1 MRLTL
6 PRLWLSPPGKENP
19 WMDFSMIKRLQ
30 MPKLDLRHIE
40 WPRFD
45 FSGIQ
50 WPKMPKLRIGDA
62 VARLP
67 IVQGGMGVGISLSG
81 LASAVANEGGI
92 GVIAANSIGMLDP
105 EYYAKHKDANSI
117 ILRKEIR
124 KAKEKT
130 SGLIGVNIMVAVDD
144 YPDLVRVAIEEK
156 IDMVFL
162 GAGLPI
168 KGIPVE
174 DLRAA
179 GVKVIPIVSSAR
191 AAGLIFKSWSK
202 KYQDIPD
209 AVVVEGP
216 KAGGHLGFKAEQI
229 DDPDFAI
236 EQILPDVVAVVKTF
250 ESEYHRKIP
259 VIAAGGIYTGAD
271 IYKIFQLGASGVQMG
286 TRFVATHECDANI
299 RFKESYIAC
308 REEDIEII
316 KSPVGL
322 PGRAIRNSFLKD
334 IAAGKK
340 MGFKCA
346 WRCLKSC
353 DIKNARYC
361 ISLALDNARQ
371 GILDKGFAFAGSNA
385 FRIDKIVSVDALL
398 QELIDQYLYA
408 EEKDASNL
416 KDEYEKA
423 LEKLIAL
430 KEEYVM
436 AAKNGLNSLKDDYDR
451 GIEKGAELFREE
463 YLKTMDKIDSLK
475 ADYQNTVDKANQLK
489 AELVELFEQYS
500 LFDKVLIEGTC
511 QEPC

>member
-1 MRLTL
+1 
-6 PRLWLSPPGKENP
+6 
-19 WMDFSMIKRLQ
+19 MDFSMIKRLQ
-30 MPKLDLRHIE
+30 LPKLDMRNIE

-45 FSGIQ
+45 FSKRQ

-62 VARLP
+62 VAKLP
-67 IVQGGMGVGISLSG
+67 IVQGGMGIGISLSG
-81 LASAVANEGGI
+81 LASAVADEGGI

-105 EYYAKHKDANSI
+105 EYYAKNKDANSI

-124 KAKEKT
+124 KAKEMT
-130 SGLIGVNIMVAVDD
+130 AGLIGVNIMVAVDD
-144 YPDLVRVAIEEK
+144 CSDLIRVAIEEK

-168 KGIPVE
+168 KDIPVE
-174 DLRAA
+174 DLRTA

-191 AAGLIFKSWSK
+191 AVGLIFRSWSK
-202 KYQDIPD
+202 KYKDIPD
-209 AVVVEGP
+209 AVVFEGP
-216 KAGGHLGFKAEQI
+216 KAGGHLGFKADQI
-229 DDPDFAI
+229 DDPDFTL
-236 EQILPDVVAVVKTF
+236 ERILPDVVAEIKIF
-250 ESEYHRKIP
+250 EDEYHRTIP

-271 IYKIFQLGASGVQMG
+271 IYKVFKLGASGVQMG

-299 RFKESYIAC
+299 KFKEAYVAC
-308 REEDIEII
+308 REDDLEII

-322 PGRAIRNSFLKD
+322 PGRAIRNRFLKD

-385 FRIDKIVSVDALL
+385 FRVDKILSVNELL
-398 QELIDQYLYA
+398 QELINQYQHA
-408 EEKDASNL
+408 EEKGASKL
-416 KDEYEKA
+416 RDEYEKA
-423 LEKLIAL
+423 LEKLVSL
-430 KEEYVM
+430 KEEYLLAM
-436 AAKNGLNSLKDDYDR
+436 KKGLSSLKDDYER
-451 GIEKGAELFREE
+451 GLERGALRFREE
-463 YLKTMDKIDSLK
+463 SLKAMDKINSLK
-475 ADYQNTVDKANQLK
+475 AEYQNVVDKATLLK

-500 LFDKVLIEGTC
+500 LFDKLQI
-511 QEPC
+511 

>member
-1 MRLTL
+1 
-6 PRLWLSPPGKENP
+6 
-19 WMDFSMIKRLQ
+19 MDFSMIKGLQ
-30 MPKLDLRHIE
+30 LPKLDLRNME

-50 WPKMPKLRIGDA
+50 WPKMPRLRIGNA

-67 IVQGGMGVGISLSG
+67 IIQGGMGVGISLSG

-105 EYYAKHKDANSI
+105 EYYRKNKDANSI

-130 SGLIGVNIMVAVDD
+130 KGLIGVNIMVAVDD
-144 YPDLVRVAIEEK
+144 YPDLLRVCMEEQ
-156 IDMVFL
+156 IDFAFL

-168 KGIPVE
+168 KGIPID
-174 DLRAA
+174 DLRAS

-191 AAGLIFKSWSK
+191 AAKLIFKSWSK
-202 KYQDIPD
+202 KYKDIPD

-229 DDPDFAI
+229 DDPDFAL
-236 EQILPDVVAVVKTF
+236 ERILPGVVAEIKAF
-250 ESEYHRKIP
+250 EDKYRRTIP
-259 VIAAGGIYTGAD
+259 VIAAGGVYTGDD
-271 IYKIFQLGASGVQMG
+271 IYKVFKLGASGVQMG

-299 RFKESYIAC
+299 RFKESYVAC
-308 REEDIEII
+308 REDDIEII

-322 PGRAIRNSFLKD
+322 PGRAIRNSFLKK
-334 IAAGKK
+334 IAAGEKI
-340 MGFKCA
+340 GFKCA

-361 ISLALDNARQ
+361 ISLALDNARH

-385 FRIDKIVSVDALL
+385 FRVDKIVSVNELL
-398 QELIDQYLYA
+398 QELINQYQHA
-408 EEKDASNL
+408 EEKGASKL

-423 LEKLIAL
+423 LEKLVSL
-430 KEEYVM
+430 KEEYLIAM
-436 AAKNGLNSLKDDYDR
+436 KKGLSSLKDEYEQ
-451 GIEKGAELFREE
+451 GFEKGAVLFREE
-463 YLKTMDKIDSLK
+463 NLKTMDKISSLK
-475 ADYQNTVDKANQLK
+475 AEYQNVVDKANLLK
-489 AELVELFEQYS
+489 AELVELFDQY
-500 LFDKVLIEGTC
+500 
-511 QEPC
+511 

>member
-1 MRLTL
+1 
-6 PRLWLSPPGKENP
+6 
-19 WMDFSMIKRLQ
+19 MDFSMIKGLQ
-30 MPKLDLRHIE
+30 LPKLDLRNFE

-62 VARLP
+62 VAKLP

-124 KAKEKT
+124 KAQAKT
-130 SGLIGVNIMVAVDD
+130 SGLLGVNIMVAVDD
-144 YPDLVRVAIEEK
+144 YPDLLRVALEEK
-156 IDMVFL
+156 IDFVFL

-174 DLRAA
+174 DLRTA

-191 AAGLIFKSWSK
+191 AAVLIFKSWSK
-202 KYQDIPD
+202 KYKDIPD

-229 DDPDFAI
+229 DDPDFAL
-236 EQILPDVVAVVKTF
+236 ERILPDVVAAIKTF
-250 ESEYHRKIP
+250 EGEYNRTIP
-259 VIAAGGIYTGAD
+259 VIAAGGVFTGAD
-271 IYKIFQLGASGVQMG
+271 IYKVFKLGASGVQMG

-299 RFKESYIAC
+299 KFKESYVAC
-308 REEDIEII
+308 REEDLEII

-322 PGRAIRNSFLKD
+322 PGRAIRNRFLED

-340 MGFKCA
+340 MSFKCA

-353 DIKNARYC
+353 DLKNARYC

-385 FRIDKIVSVDALL
+385 FRVDKIVSVNELL
-398 QELIDQYLYA
+398 QELISQYQYA
-408 EEKDASNL
+408 EEKGASYL
-416 KDEYEKA
+416 RDEYEKA
-423 LEKLIAL
+423 LEKLVSL
-430 KEEYVM
+430 KEEYII
-436 AAKNGLNSLKDDYDR
+436 AAKNGLSSLKDDYDR
-451 GIEKGAELFREE
+451 GIEKGAVLFREE
-463 YLKTMDKIDSLK
+463 YSKTVEKINLLK
-475 ADYQNTVDKANQLK
+475 ADYQNAVDKANRLK
-489 AELVELFEQYS
+489 AEIVELFEQYS
-500 LFDKVLIEGTC
+500 LFDKLKIEGNC
-511 QEPC
+511 QKPCR

>member
-1 MRLTL
+1 
-6 PRLWLSPPGKENP
+6 
-19 WMDFSMIKRLQ
+19 MDFNMIKRLQ
-30 MPKLDLRHIE
+30 IPKLDLRNIE

-105 EYYAKHKDANSI
+105 EYYAKNKDANSI

-124 KAKEKT
+124 KAKEMT

-174 DLRAA
+174 DFRAA
-179 GVKVIPIVSSAR
+179 GVKVVPIVSSAR
-191 AAGLIFKSWSK
+191 AAGLIFQSWAK
-202 KYQDIPD
+202 KYKDVPD

-216 KAGGHLGFKAEQI
+216 KAGGHLGFKADQI
-229 DDPDFAI
+229 DDPEFAL
-236 EQILPDVVAVVKTF
+236 ERILPAVVAQIKTF
-250 ESEYHRKIP
+250 EEKFQRSIP
-259 VIAAGGIYTGAD
+259 VIAAGGVFTGAD
-271 IYKIFQLGASGVQMG
+271 IYKVFKLGASGVQMG

-299 RFKESYIAC
+299 RFKEAYVAC
-308 REEDIEII
+308 REDEIEII

-322 PGRAIRNSFLKD
+322 PGRAIRNQFLKD
-334 IAAGKK
+334 VAAGKK

-353 DIKNARYC
+353 DLKTARYC

-371 GILDKGFAFAGSNA
+371 GILDRGFAFAGSNA
-385 FRIDKIVSVDALL
+385 FRVDKIVSVKELL
-398 QELIDQYLYA
+398 QELINQYQHA
-408 EEKDASNL
+408 EETGADRLRDEYERALERLASLKEEYFIAMKKGLSSL
-416 KDEYEKA
+416 KDEYD
-423 LEKLIAL
+423 
-430 KEEYVM
+430 
-436 AAKNGLNSLKDDYDR
+436 S
-451 GIEKGAELFREE
+451 GIEKGAVMFREE
-463 YLKTMDKIDSLK
+463 YLKTMDRISLLK
-475 ADYQNTVDKANQLK
+475 ADYNNAVDRANLLK
-489 AELVELFEQYS
+489 GEIVELFEQYS
-500 LFDKVLIEGTC
+500 LFDKLQIEGTC
-511 QEPC
+511 QEPCR

>member
-1 MRLTL
+1 
-6 PRLWLSPPGKENP
+6 
-19 WMDFSMIKRLQ
+19 MDFSIIKKLQ
-30 MPKLDLRHIE
+30 IPKLDMRNIE

-45 FSGIQ
+45 FSIWQ
-50 WPKMPKLRIGDA
+50 WPKMPKLGIGDA
-62 VARLP
+62 VAKLP

-105 EYYAKHKDANSI
+105 EYYAKNKDANSI
-117 ILRKEIR
+117 ILRQEIR

-130 SGLIGVNIMVAVDD
+130 TGLIGVNIMVAVDD
-144 YPDLVRVAIEEK
+144 CSDLIRVAIEEK

-168 KGIPVE
+168 KDIPVE

-191 AAGLIFKSWSK
+191 AVGLIFRSWSK
-202 KYQDIPD
+202 RYRDIPD

-216 KAGGHLGFKAEQI
+216 KAGGHLGFKADQI
-229 DDPDFAI
+229 DDPDFAL
-236 EQILPDVVAVVKTF
+236 ERILPDVVAEIKTF
-250 ESEYHRKIP
+250 EGKYRRTIP

-271 IYKIFQLGASGVQMG
+271 IYKVFKLGASGVQMG

-299 RFKESYIAC
+299 RFKEAYIAC
-308 REEDIEII
+308 REDDLEII

-322 PGRAIRNSFLKD
+322 PGRAIRNRFLED

-361 ISLALDNARQ
+361 ISLVLDNARQ

-385 FRIDKIVSVDALL
+385 FRVDKIVSVNELL
-398 QELIDQYLYA
+398 QELINQYQHA
-408 EEKDASNL
+408 EEKGASKL

-423 LEKLIAL
+423 LEKLVSL
-430 KEEYVM
+430 KEEYFIAM
-436 AAKNGLNSLKDDYDR
+436 RKGLSSLKDEYER
-451 GIEKGAELFREE
+451 GIEKGAALFREE
-463 YLKTMDKIDSLK
+463 NLKTMNKISSLK
-475 ADYQNTVDKANQLK
+475 AEYQNVVEKANLLK

-500 LFDKVLIEGTC
+500 LFDKLQIEGTC
-511 QEPC
+511 QEPCQ

>member
-1 MRLTL
+1 
-6 PRLWLSPPGKENP
+6 
-19 WMDFSMIKRLQ
+19 MDFSMIKRLQ
-30 MPKLDLRHIE
+30 IPKLDLRNIE

-50 WPKMPKLRIGDA
+50 WQKMPKLRIGDA

-105 EYYAKHKDANSI
+105 EYYAKNKDANSI

-124 KAKEKT
+124 KAQEKT

-144 YPDLVRVAIEEK
+144 YPDLLRVAIEEK

-168 KGIPVE
+168 KKMPVE

-191 AAGLIFKSWSK
+191 AAGLIFRSWSK
-202 KYQDIPD
+202 KYKDIPD

-216 KAGGHLGFKAEQI
+216 KAGGHLGFKADQI
-229 DDPDFAI
+229 GDPDFAL
-236 EQILPDVVAVVKTF
+236 ERILPDVVAEIKTF
-250 ESEYHRKIP
+250 EGKYHRTIP
-259 VIAAGGIYTGAD
+259 VIAAGGVFTGAD
-271 IYKIFQLGASGVQMG
+271 IYRVFKLGASGVQMG
-286 TRFVATHECDANI
+286 TRFVATHECDAHI
-299 RFKESYIAC
+299 RFKESYVAC
-308 REEDIEII
+308 REDDIEII
-316 KSPVGL
+316 KSPVGM
-322 PGRAIRNSFLKD
+322 PGRAIRNRFLKD
-334 IAAGKK
+334 VAAGKK

-361 ISLALDNARQ
+361 ISLALDNARR

-385 FRIDKIVSVDALL
+385 FRVDKIVSVNELL
-398 QELIDQYLYA
+398 QELINQYQHA
-408 EEKDASNL
+408 EEKGAGKL
-416 KDEYEKA
+416 RDEYEKA
-423 LEKLIAL
+423 LEKLVSL
-430 KEEYVM
+430 KEEYFI
-436 AAKNGLNSLKDDYDR
+436 ATKTGLSSLKDEYER
-451 GIEKGAELFREE
+451 GIEKGAVLFRDE
-463 YLKTMDKIDSLK
+463 YLKTMDKISLLK
-475 ADYQNTVDKANQLK
+475 AEYQNVVNKANLLK
-489 AELVELFEQYS
+489 AELVELFEQHS
-500 LFDKVLIEGTC
+500 LFDKLQIEL
-511 QEPC
+511 

>member
-1 MRLTL
+1 
-6 PRLWLSPPGKENP
+6 
-19 WMDFSMIKRLQ
+19 MDFSMIKGLQ
-30 MPKLDLRHIE
+30 LPKLDLRNIE

-62 VARLP
+62 EARLP

-81 LASAVANEGGI
+81 LASAVANAGGI

-105 EYYAKHKDANSI
+105 VYYAKHKDANAI

-124 KAKEKT
+124 KAQEKT
-130 SGLIGVNIMVAVDD
+130 TGLIGVNIMVAVDD
-144 YPDLVRVAIEEK
+144 YPDLLRVAIDEK
-156 IDMVFL
+156 IDFVFL

-174 DLRAA
+174 DLRTA

-191 AAGLIFKSWSK
+191 AAALIFKSWSK
-202 KYQDIPD
+202 KYNDIPD

-229 DDPDFAI
+229 DDPDFAL
-236 EQILPDVVAVVKTF
+236 ERILPDVVAEIKTF
-250 ESEYHRKIP
+250 EGKYNRTIP
-259 VIAAGGIYTGAD
+259 VIAAGGVFTGAD
-271 IYKIFQLGASGVQMG
+271 IYKVFKLGASGVQMG

-299 RFKESYIAC
+299 RFKESYVAC
-308 REEDIEII
+308 REDDIEII

-322 PGRAIRNSFLKD
+322 PGRAIRNNFLED

-340 MGFKCA
+340 MSFKCA

-353 DIKNARYC
+353 DLKNARYC

-385 FRIDKIVSVDALL
+385 FRVDKIVSVNELL
-398 QELIDQYLYA
+398 QELIHQYQSA
-408 EEKDASNL
+408 EERGASYL
-416 KDEYEKA
+416 RDEYEKA
-423 LEKLIAL
+423 LEKLVSL
-430 KEEYVM
+430 KEEYII
-436 AAKNGLNSLKDDYDR
+436 AAKNGLSSLKDEYGR
-451 GIEKGAELFREE
+451 GIEKGAVLFRDE
-463 YLKTMDKIDSLK
+463 YSKTVEKINLLK
-475 ADYQNTVDKANQLK
+475 ADYQNAVDKANRLK
-489 AELVELFEQYS
+489 AEIVELFEQYS
-500 LFDKVLIEGTC
+500 LFDKLTIEGNC
-511 QEPC
+511 QEPCR

>member
-1 MRLTL
+1 
-6 PRLWLSPPGKENP
+6 
-19 WMDFSMIKRLQ
+19 MDFSMIKKLQ
-30 MPKLDLRHIE
+30 MPKLDLRNIE
-40 WPRFD
+40 WPRFE

-105 EYYAKHKDANSI
+105 EYYAKNKDANSI

-124 KAKEKT
+124 KAREMT
-130 SGLIGVNIMVAVDD
+130 AGLIGVNIMVAVDD
-144 YPDLVRVAIEEK
+144 YPDLLRVAIEEK

-179 GVKVIPIVSSAR
+179 GVKVVPIVSSAR
-191 AAGLIFKSWSK
+191 AAGLIFKSWAK
-202 KYQDIPD
+202 KYKDVPD

-216 KAGGHLGFKAEQI
+216 KAGGHLGFKANQI
-229 DDPDFAI
+229 DDPDFAL
-236 EQILPDVVAVVKTF
+236 EQILPGVVTQIKAF
-250 ESEYHRKIP
+250 EEKFRRSIP
-259 VIAAGGIYTGAD
+259 VIAAGGVFTGDD
-271 IYKIFQLGASGVQMG
+271 IYKVFKLGASGVQMG

-299 RFKESYIAC
+299 RFKEAYVAC
-308 REEDIEII
+308 REDDIEII

-322 PGRAIRNSFLKD
+322 PGRAIRNQFLKD
-334 IAAGKK
+334 VAAGQK

-353 DIKNARYC
+353 DLKTARYC

-385 FRIDKIVSVDALL
+385 FRVDKIVSVNELL
-398 QELIDQYLYA
+398 QELINQYQRA
-408 EEKDASNL
+408 EEKGASKL
-416 KDEYEKA
+416 RDEYENA
-423 LEKLIAL
+423 LEKLVSL
-430 KEEYVM
+430 KEEYFITM
-436 AAKNGLNSLKDDYDR
+436 KKGLNSLKDEYDR
-451 GIEKGAELFREE
+451 GIEKGVVLFREE
-463 YLKTMDKIDSLK
+463 YLKTMDKISLLK
-475 ADYQNTVDKANQLK
+475 IDYQNAVDKANRLK
-489 AELVELFEQYS
+489 DELVELFEQYA
-500 LFDKVLIEGTC
+500 LFDNLQIEGIC
-511 QEPC
+511 REPCR

>member
-1 MRLTL
+1 
-6 PRLWLSPPGKENP
+6 
-19 WMDFSMIKRLQ
+19 MDFNIIKRLQ
-30 MPKLDLRHIE
+30 IPKLDLGNID
-40 WPRFD
+40 WPRFE
-45 FSGIQ
+45 FSGRQ
-50 WPKMPKLRIGDA
+50 WSKMPKLRIGDA
-62 VARLP
+62 VAKLP

-105 EYYAKHKDANSI
+105 EYYAKNKDANSI

-130 SGLIGVNIMVAVDD
+130 SGLLGVNIMVAVDD
-144 YPDLVRVAIEEK
+144 CIDLIRVAIEEK

-191 AAGLIFKSWSK
+191 AAGLIFRSWSK
-202 KYQDIPD
+202 KYKDIPD

-216 KAGGHLGFKAEQI
+216 KAGGHLGFKTEQI
-229 DDPDFAI
+229 DDPDFAL
-236 EQILPDVVAVVKTF
+236 ERILPDVVAEIKTF
-250 ESEYHRKIP
+250 EAKYLRTIP
-259 VIAAGGIYTGAD
+259 VIAAGGIFTGAD
-271 IYKIFQLGASGVQMG
+271 IYKVFKLGVSGVQMG

-299 RFKESYIAC
+299 KFKEAYIAC
-308 REEDIEII
+308 REDDLEII

-340 MGFKCA
+340 IGFKCA

-353 DIKNARYC
+353 DFKNARYC
-361 ISLALDNARQ
+361 ISLVLDNARQ

-385 FRIDKIVSVDALL
+385 FRVDKIVSVNELL
-398 QELIDQYLYA
+398 QELINQYQNA
-408 EEKDASNL
+408 EEKGADKL

-423 LEKLIAL
+423 LEKLVSL
-430 KEEYVM
+430 KEEYVIAM
-436 AAKNGLNSLKDDYDR
+436 RKGLGSLKDEYER
-451 GIEKGAELFREE
+451 GIEKGTVMCREE
-463 YLKTMDKIDSLK
+463 YLKTLDKISSLK
-475 ADYQNTVDKANQLK
+475 AEYQNVVDKANLLK
-489 AELVELFEQYS
+489 AELVELLEQYS
-500 LFDKVLIEGTC
+500 LFDKIQIEGTC
-511 QEPC
+511 QEPCQ